1 MNRTPEKNSKWQFW
15 IDVGGT
21 FTDCLACDT
30 NGDFHRTKVLN
41 SAHAKMLPPV
51 VAMRE
56 LAGVDENSPLP
67 AADVFL
73 GTTRGTNALL
83 TRGGAKTAF
92 VTTKGIKDLL
102 LIGDQA
108 RPHLFKLSITKPDQL
123 YTSAIE
129 IDERILADGTVERKP
144 DPVQIREQM
153 NSLLNDGI
161 ESVAICLMHGYKYS
175 EHEQI
180 VGQIAR
186 EVGFED
192 CRLSSEVAPLIKILP
207 RAETTV
213 LDAYLNPVLRNY
225 LDEIETQLAAGSIL
239 RLMTSDGGLVS
250 RNRFSGK
257 DSVMSGPAGGVVGA
271 ARVAQQV
278 GLSKVIGFDMGGTST
293 DVSRFDGE
301 FEREYEARKA
311 GVRIVTPMLAIQT
324 VAAGGGSICGFDGV
338 RLTVGPASAGA
349 DPGPACYGQG
359 GPLAVTDLNLFLGRI
374 AEDHFPFPLDKS
386 AVEQRLS
393 ELADQ
398 IEKST
403 DRQMSKIELAEGFLK
418 IANNKMALAIRD
430 VSVAKGY
437 DPREYTLVSFGGAGA
452 QHSCAVA
459 DVLGIDTV
467 FDHPDSSILSAV
479 GISLADQT
487 SSAAIAVLTEYTKD
501 NIQALESK
509 IDELEANVRS
519 QLEADGCPAN
529 QIKVVRALD
538 LRYQGTAGAQTI
550 EWPDDGDFRSK
561 FNEQQLRQF
570 GFTQETKL
578 EIVAARVTA
587 TSAAPSLAP
596 LGKPSENRNVAS
608 ELSQEMV
615 LAGKVVQAE
624 KFDRQNLLPG
634 DQIHGPAIIADRLST
649 VIVDPGWSATVWH
662 GGRILLAKRTD
673 SLAREVMK
681 SETRQ
686 LSDPVTLEIFNNYFS
701 SIAEQM
707 GVALQKTSISVNVK
721 ERLDFS
727 CAIFTRGGDLVV
739 NAPHIPVHL
748 GAMSETVRNL
758 IRANPDIDPGD
769 VFVTNDPY
777 AGGSHLPDVTV
788 ATPVFDS
795 ATGELVFWL
804 ASRSHHAEIGGMAPG
819 SMPAH
824 ATNLAQEGVLIQN
837 FKIVVGGKSR
847 FEELEQLLTS
857 GEFPSRMPQENLAD
871 IRAQIAANKVG
882 ESALLELVAEH
893 TLAFVLSQMKSVQ
906 DAAERKARL
915 SLQRL
920 ADGEYRFSDRMDN
933 GSTIQVQ
940 ITKTD
945 DQLRINFDG
954 TSAVSNDNLN
964 ANSAIVS
971 SAVMYVMRCLID
983 EDIPLNEGIMK
994 SVGIELPECFL
1005 NPTPGLT
1012 ADTSPAIVG
1021 GNVETSQRVVDV
1033 LLGALGLAAASQGT
1047 MNNWLIGDDTFGYY
1061 ETIGGGSGATEHS
1074 DGADA
1079 HHCHMSNTRLTDPE
1093 ILETRYPLILREFSV
1108 RKNSGGAGGTT
1119 GGNGMIREFEFTKPL
1134 TVSLLTSRRNSRP
1147 FGIQGGQPGASGAN
1161 QWIKANGAGT
1171 TENVKSTNQK
1181 STCQL
1186 QVLSKDRLRL
1196 ETPGGGGFG
1205 KR

>member
-1 MNRTPEKNSKWQFW
+1 MTQTFDHARWQFW

-21 FTDCLACDT
+21 FTDCLARDDDG
-30 NGDFHRTKVLN
+30 NRFRTKVLN
-41 SAHAKMLPPV
+41 SAQSGMLPPI

-56 LAGVDENSPLP
+56 LSGTAADEPLP

-92 VTTKGIKDLL
+92 VTTKGIKDLI

-108 RPHLFKLSITKPDQL
+108 RPHLFKLSVIKPQPL
-123 YTSAIE
+123 YESAIE

-144 DPVQIREQM
+144 NRDEIREQLIALR
-153 NSLLNDGI
+153 NAGI
-161 ESVAICLMHGYKYS
+161 ESLAVCLMHGYKYP
-175 EHEQI
+175 EHEKI
-180 VGQIAR
+180 VGSIAS
-186 EVGFED
+186 ELGFEH

-213 LDAYLNPVLRNY
+213 LDAYLNPVLANY
-225 LDEIETQLAAGSIL
+225 LDEIESQLAPGSKL

-257 DSVMSGPAGGVVGA
+257 DSVISGPAGGVVGA
-271 ARVAQQV
+271 ASVAQQM

-301 FEREYEARKA
+301 FEREYEATKA

-324 VAAGGGSICGFDGV
+324 VAAGGGSVCGFDGV
-338 RLTVGPASAGA
+338 RLTVGPESAGA
-349 DPGPACYGQG
+349 NPGPACYGNG

-374 AEDHFPFPLDKS
+374 AEDHFPFPLDKA
-386 AVEQRLS
+386 AVEQRL
-393 ELADQ
+393 EEIAHQVED
-398 IEKST
+398 ST
-403 DRQMSKIELAEGFLK
+403 NKRMSKIELAEGFLK

-437 DPREYTLVSFGGAGA
+437 DPRDYTMVSFGGAGS
-452 QHSCAVA
+452 QHSLAVA
-459 DVLGIDTV
+459 EVLGIKSV
-467 FDHPDSSILSAV
+467 LDHPDSSILSAV
-479 GISLADQT
+479 GIGLADQT
-487 SSAAIAVLTEYTKD
+487 SSAAVAVLEEYSENRLQT
-501 NIQALESK
+501 LEPEFK
-509 IDELEANVRS
+509 KLETTVRR
-519 QLEADGCPAN
+519 QLEEDGCAAQ
-529 QIKVVRALD
+529 QIKVTRALD
-538 LRYQGTAGAQTI
+538 LRYKGTADSQTI
-550 EWPDDGDFRSK
+550 EWPDDRDFLK
-561 FNEQQLRQF
+561 GFNAQHQRQF
-570 GFTQETKL
+570 GYTQDSKL

-587 TSAAPSLAP
+587 NSLAEALELLTAP
-596 LGKPSENRNVAS
+596 DETREVTSDAS
-608 ELSQEMV
+608 QAMV
-615 LAGKVVQAE
+615 FSGEKVEAQ
-624 KFDRQNLLPG
+624 KFDRTKLLEG
-634 DQIHGPAIIADRLST
+634 DQIQGPAIIADRIST
-649 VIVDPGWSATVWH
+649 VIVDPGWQATVWT
-662 GGRILLAKRTD
+662 GNRLLIESHVLPLND
-673 SLAREVMK
+673 ESSQFQE
-681 SETRQ
+681 SEP
-686 LSDPVTLEIFNNYFS
+686 SDPVTLEIFNNFFS
-701 SIAEQM
+701 SIAQQM

-727 CAIFTRGGDLVV
+727 CAIFTRTGDLVV

-758 IRANPDIDPGD
+758 IQANTNINAGD

-795 ATGELVFWL
+795 ASGELVFWL

-837 FKIVVGGKSR
+837 FKIVDAGRSQ
-847 FEELEQLLTS
+847 FEQLERILSS
-857 GEFPSRMPQENLAD
+857 GDYPSRMPQENLAD

-882 ESALLELVAEH
+882 ETVLLKLVEDH
-893 TLAFVLSQMKSVQ
+893 SLPFVLQQMEHVQ

-915 SLQRL
+915 SLKAL
-920 ADGEYRFSDRMDN
+920 SDGEYRFSDQLDN
-933 GSTIQVQ
+933 GNTINVA
-940 ITKTD
+940 IKKIGD
-945 DQLRINFDG
+945 ELNISFEG
-954 TSAVSNDNLN
+954 TSPVSKDNLN
-964 ANSAIVS
+964 ANCAIVS
-971 SAVMYVMRCLID
+971 SAVMYVVRCLID

-994 SVGIELPECFL
+994 PINIDLPECFL
-1005 NPTPGLT
+1005 NPTPGQT
-1012 ADTSPAIVG
+1012 AAESPAIVG

-1047 MNNWLIGDDTFGYY
+1047 MNNWLIGDDSFGYY

-1093 ILETRYPLILREFSV
+1093 ILETRYPLVLREFAV
-1108 RKNSGGAGGTT
+1108 RKNSGGAGATQ

-1134 TVSLLTSRRNSRP
+1134 IVSLLTSRRNSQP
-1147 FGIQGGQPGASGAN
+1147 FGLSGGEPGLSGLN
-1161 QWIKANGAGT
+1161 QWIRADGSVQNA
-1171 TENVKSTNQK
+1171 K
-1181 STCQL
+1181 STCEL

-1205 KR
+1205 KF